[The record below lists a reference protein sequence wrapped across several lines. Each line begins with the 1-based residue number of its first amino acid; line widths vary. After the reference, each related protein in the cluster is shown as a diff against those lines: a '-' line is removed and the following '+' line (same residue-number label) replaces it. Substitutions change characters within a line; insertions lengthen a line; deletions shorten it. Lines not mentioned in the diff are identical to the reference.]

1 MTRRLAIVFGCLGWL
16 LAAACGSKR
25 EPAAP
30 ALAAPPP
37 PPPPV
42 RTETVIAHGIGAE
55 DSVDVFVE
63 PSLSSRVMGLVRR
76 GARFDL
82 VEQRQV
88 GTETFWRI
96 QQAGWVRGS
105 MIRTRTDGQPTLGFI
120 PFQPRLDNPMPYN
133 MARVVARDGVPV
145 YRRPPP
151 RGENP
156 DQFVDR
162 RLREGYFFTVDK
174 WVNIYDRQLHR
185 GIRYWFIPREGT
197 DMVTPPEFE
206 GIEVTASTQLPFLW
220 VTDPTA
226 RVCPQ
231 PLERGASN
239 GACQPIERHRRIA
252 LRGEQRVQGGV
263 WYQTDDGYIGAP
275 QVSRV
280 DRIQAF
286 PQGLYEGERWIHV
299 DLRNQFAALYEGTT
313 MKFVTLISSGDDDHP
328 TPTGT
333 FRIQSKHIS
342 ATMDDEDNLSS
353 AYFIQD
359 VPWVMYFQGGYALHG
374 AFWHDRFG
382 LRTSHGCVNLAPK
395 DARRFFQFAD
405 APVLP
410 AGLHAVFS
418 APDRPG
424 TLVHVTR

>member
-1 MTRRLAIVFGCLGWL
+1 MSSRFAILLLVALAGLGCKE
-16 LAAACGSKR
+16 A
-25 EPAAP
+25 PAAEAP
-30 ALAAPPP
+30 RLAAPPP

-42 RTETVIAHGIGAE
+42 QTETVIAQGIWAE
-55 DSVDVFVE
+55 DSVDVYRE
-63 PSLSSRVMGLVRR
+63 PAPTSRVMGLIRK
-76 GARFDL
+76 GARFEL

-88 GTETFWRI
+88 GDETWWRV
-96 QQAGWVRGS
+96 QQAGWVRGR
-105 MIRTRTDGQPTLGFI
+105 MIRTRAEGEPTLGFI
-120 PFQPRLDNPMPYN
+120 PFQPRRDNPMPYN

-151 RGENP
+151 RGEDP
-156 DQFVDR
+156 AQFVDR

-185 GIRYWFIPREGT
+185 GIRYWFVPREGT

-206 GIEVTASTQLPFLW
+206 GIEVDASTSLPFLW

-226 RVCPQ
+226 RLCAQ

-239 GACQPIERHRRIA
+239 AGCTPVQRHRRLA
-252 LRGEQRVQGGV
+252 LRGEQRVQGGL
-263 WYQTDDGYIGAP
+263 WYQTDEGFVGAP

-280 DRIQAF
+280 SRIGTF
-286 PQGLYEGERWIHV
+286 PEGLYEGEKWIHV

-313 MKFVTLISSGDDDHP
+313 MVFVTLISSGDDEHP
-328 TPTGT
+328 TPTGS
-333 FRIQSKHIS
+333 FRVQSKHVS
-342 ATMDDEDNLSS
+342 ATMDDENNLSS

-395 DARRFFQFAD
+395 DARRFFEFASS
-405 APVLP
+405 PVLP
-410 AGLHAVFS
+410 PGLHAVFTP
-418 APDRPG
+418 PDGRG
-424 TLVHVTR
+424 TLVHLTR